1 MYFSIGK
8 INNIIMKNSSFCSL
22 QYDLQH
28 INMYTSY
35 IDRINTRKI
44 LKSIYLIVKNGKDE
58 IIFQNNYAILVQ
70 QVNLHIIKRKNRVG
84 HRIDQKI

>member
-8 INNIIMKNSSFCSL
+8 INNIKMKKSSFCSL
-22 QYDLQH
+22 KYVLHH

-70 QVNLHIIKRKNRVG
+70 QVNLHIIKRKNRLG
-84 HRIDQKI
+84 I